1 MNVYEYDVALSNYR
15 IIILSISYIILLSKE
30 KCGIEYEENV
40 ENFYLETHE
49 IFS

>member
-15 IIILSISYIILLSKE
+15 VIMLSISYIILLYKE
-30 KCGIEYEENV
+30 KCVMEYEENV

>member
-1 MNVYEYDVALSNYR
+1 MNVYEYDVALYR
-15 IIILSISYIILLSKE
+15 VIMLSISYIILLYKE
-30 KCGIEYEENV
+30 KCVMEYEENV